1 MFYQNMMKEKQ
12 IINTTNNFLPTQKF
26 LMIKGLLDSS
36 DFPWYFNKAIVSD
49 NEPLD
54 HIQFTHTFFTNGSIH
69 SNFFKNLS
77 PLLNLIN
84 PSLLVR
90 IKANLQPITSNI
102 IKHQMHTDEVLDNA
116 KITTGIFYINT
127 NDGKT
132 IFETGEEV
140 KSEENKYI
148 EFDSKKMHTGT
159 TCTNEKNRIVI
170 NFNYIK

>member
-1 MFYQNMMKEKQ
+1 MIKTM
-12 IINTTNNFLPTQKF
+12 NNFLPPQSF

-36 DFPWYFNKAIVSD
+36 DFPWYFNKAVVSEKD
-49 NEPLD
+49 PLD
-54 HIQFTHTFFTNGSIH
+54 YFQFTHTFFNNGHIH
-69 SNFFKNLS
+69 SDFFRNLS
-77 PLLNLIN
+77 FLLDVIK

-90 IKANLQPITSNI
+90 IKANLQPMTSSI
-102 IKHQMHTDEVLDNA
+102 IKHGMHIDEEFDNA

-127 NDGKT
+127 NNGKT

-159 TCTNEKNRIVI
+159 TCTDEKNRIVI
-170 NFNYIK
+170 NINYIK